1 MPLRR
6 AGRAHGG
13 GMTTPHNTF
22 PTPNNYRF
30 HWSYLVGQLSKQ
42 DVTDWHRN
50 FRITV
55 QLICDSTLSLAA
67 CWHGTKKNMSAAS
80 AACHVVSQGDLL
92 CHCVIS
98 KKFKSIFHGSS
109 RLNQSKKS
117 NATYLLVL
125 HVVFCQPHNWSALYL
140 SHGVR
145 PRPVIVNFPHHKSR
159 YGQTEKFI
167 LGPLWRQVQ
176 KLQIFPVK
184 CLFGIG

>member
-109 RLNQSKKS
+109 RLNQSKKVMQHIYS
-117 NATYLLVL
+117 CCTSCFASPTTDL
-125 HVVFCQPHNWSALYL
+125 HCTCLMASA
-140 SHGVR
+140 R
-145 PRPVIVNFPHHKSR
+145 AR
-159 YGQTEKFI
+159 
-167 LGPLWRQVQ
+167 
-176 KLQIFPVK
+176 
-184 CLFGIG
+184 

>member
-67 CWHGTKKNMSAAS
+67 CWHDTKKNMLSAAS

-125 HVVFCQPHNWSALYL
+125 HVVFCPTTDLHCTCLMASA
-140 SHGVR
+140 R
-145 PRPVIVNFPHHKSR
+145 AR
-159 YGQTEKFI
+159 
-167 LGPLWRQVQ
+167 
-176 KLQIFPVK
+176 
-184 CLFGIG
+184 